1 MSALDDRLVGFARA
15 LRDHGVVAGPSDVVD
30 AARIA
35 EVLGWEDRERLRE
48 GFASALLR
56 RAGERELFDDL
67 FDVWFPAALGSRSGI
82 VDLAPPESE
91 HERRQRAVE
100 LRAELSA
107 ALAGGDGRAL
117 DQVAA
122 RAVAALGR
130 LPNDGVIGSWSAA
143 QTLDALSPQV
153 AIAGAESLLGNSGG
167 GGLTPRFTRDEL
179 RGEVA
184 AFERRIAVETRRRNA
199 ESRGAQRI
207 SRYAV
212 RPPSDR
218 VAFVLGSRQDVEEL
232 RRTVGPLARKLA
244 TRLAAR
250 RRRGRRGPLDL
261 RRTLRRSLATGGVP
275 IRPAHRPPRPHRP
288 DLVLLCDLSS
298 SVAGFSRFT
307 ILLVQALAQQFRR
320 VRIFGFVNVVDELTA
335 LVLDAPPGSD
345 LTQDIAQ
352 HAHLTRWHKNS
363 DYGAALQDF
372 VGHHLDVIGP
382 RTTVLILGDA
392 RTNATDPG
400 YEALREIAERARS
413 VHWLN
418 PEPVRQWGSGD
429 SVAPHYA
436 QIVDMHECRDVAQ
449 LRAFV
454 GQALPI

>member
-1 MSALDDRLVGFARA
+1 M
-15 LRDHGVVAGPSDVVD
+15 
-30 AARIA
+30 
-35 EVLGWEDRERLRE
+35 
-48 GFASALLR
+48 
-56 RAGERELFDDL
+56 
-67 FDVWFPAALGSRSGI
+67 
-82 VDLAPPESE
+82 
-91 HERRQRAVE
+91 
-100 LRAELSA
+100 
-107 ALAGGDGRAL
+107 
-117 DQVAA
+117 
-122 RAVAALGR
+122 
-130 LPNDGVIGSWSAA
+130 
-143 QTLDALSPQV
+143 
-153 AIAGAESLLGNSGG
+153 
-167 GGLTPRFTRDEL
+167 
-179 RGEVA
+179 
-184 AFERRIAVETRRRNA
+184 
-199 ESRGAQRI
+199 
-207 SRYAV
+207 
-212 RPPSDR
+212 
-218 VAFVLGSRQDVEEL
+218 
-232 RRTVGPLARKLA
+232 
-244 TRLAAR
+244 
-250 RRRGRRGPLDL
+250 
-261 RRTLRRSLATGGVP
+261 
-275 IRPAHRPPRPHRP
+275 
-288 DLVLLCDLSS
+288 LLCDLSS

-335 LVLDAPPGSD
+335 LVLDARPGSD

>member
-1 MSALDDRLVGFARA
+1 MSAVDVRLVGFARA
-15 LRDHGVVAGPSDVVD
+15 LREHGVVAGPSDVVD

-35 EVLGWEDRERLRE
+35 DVLGWADRERLRE
-48 GFASALLR
+48 GFAAALMR

-67 FDVWFPAALGSRSGI
+67 FDVWFPAALGARTG
-82 VDLAPPESE
+82 VDDLAPPGSD
-91 HERRQRAVE
+91 HERRDRAAH
-100 LRAELSA
+100 LRSALSD
-107 ALAGGDGRAL
+107 ALASGDAIAL

-143 QTLDALSPQV
+143 RTLEALAPQV
-153 AIAGAESLLGNSGG
+153 AITDAQAQLGSSGG
-167 GGLTPRFTRDEL
+167 GGFAERFTRDEL
-179 RGEVA
+179 RAAVA
-184 AFERRIAVETRRRNA
+184 AFERRVAVETRRRNA
-199 ESRGAQRI
+199 ESRSAQRI

-212 RPPSDR
+212 RPPSDQ
-218 VAFVLGSRQDVEEL
+218 VPFMLGSRQDIEEL
-232 RRTVGPLARKLA
+232 RRTVAPLARKLA

-250 RRRGRRGPLDL
+250 RRRGRRGPLDM
-261 RRTLRRSLATGGVP
+261 RRTLRRSLSTGGIP
-275 IRPAHRPPRPHRP
+275 IRPAFRPPRPHRP

-307 ILLVQALAQQFRR
+307 ILLVQALAGQFRR
-320 VRIFGFVNVVDELTA
+320 VRIFGFINAVDEITD

-345 LTQDIAQ
+345 LTRDIAQ
-352 HAHLTRWHKNS
+352 HATLTRWHKNS
-363 DYGAALQDF
+363 DYGTTLRDF
-372 VGHHLDVIGP
+372 VEHHLDAVGP

-392 RTNATDPG
+392 RTNASDPA
-400 YEALREIAERARS
+400 YEALREIVDRARS
-413 VHWLN
+413 VQWLN

-454 GQALPI
+454 GRALPV